1 MQSGRWQDTG
11 HRDGGILRGVLTI
24 GALTELV
31 FGYRSAADLRKDPDV
46 CLGRELECELEK
58 ISPLSPVF
66 LNEIV

>member
-1 MQSGRWQDTG
+1 M
-11 HRDGGILRGVLTI
+11 LTI

-46 CLGRELECELEK
+46 CLGRELQCELEK